1 MSDELNE
8 RLSALVDGESGDLE
22 GGFALSEIL
31 ADVNVRRRWERYH
44 LIKQSMKGELPP
56 SVEKDFAAGVMARIE
71 SESLQVGPTSRPK
84 AGWSRLFQPVAGF
97 AIAASV
103 AVVAVVAWQDLNDGS
118 DTPQLVAQRSLAT
131 PLASQTIA
139 ASAPQDGTHW
149 DHQQPAV
156 ESRLNTYLVNHAEYG
171 SGRLQGMLPHVRV
184 VGYDQ
189 SR

>member
-1 MSDELNE
+1 MSDEFNE
-8 RLSALVDGESGDLE
+8 RLSALMDGEAGDLK
-22 GGFALSEIL
+22 GGFSLSEIL
-31 ADVNVRRRWERYH
+31 ADVNARGRWERYH

-56 SVEKDFAAGVMARIE
+56 RVEKDFAAAVMAQIE
-71 SESLQVGPTSRPK
+71 TEGLRLESTRRPVLDWLRF
-84 AGWSRLFQPVAGF
+84 ARPVAGF

-103 AVVAVVAWQDLNDGS
+103 AVVAVVTWQDLNEGDEA
-118 DTPQLVAQRSLAT
+118 PQMVAQTPIAPADLAQAV
-131 PLASQTIA
+131 P
-139 ASAPQDGTHW
+139 ASAPQGTHW

-171 SGRLQGMLPHVRV
+171 SGRIQGMLPHVRV